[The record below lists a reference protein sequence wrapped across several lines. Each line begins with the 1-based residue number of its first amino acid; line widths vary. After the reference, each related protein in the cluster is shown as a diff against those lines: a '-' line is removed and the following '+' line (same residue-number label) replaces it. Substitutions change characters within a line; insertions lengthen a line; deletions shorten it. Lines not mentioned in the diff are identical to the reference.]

1 MDGPVID
8 IADCFL
14 QRGDGAGGFTVGI
27 ERLRLMPGE
36 QIALTG
42 PSGCGKSTVLDM
54 LALVLRPTAVR
65 CFTLRAGAE
74 PAADVAALWRA
85 GARGRLT
92 RLRAAGIGY
101 VLQTGGLIPFLSVGE
116 NTLLTR
122 RLLGLPCP
130 GPADTLLEELGI
142 AGLRARLPRHVSI
155 GQRQRVAIARAL
167 AHEPPLILADE
178 PTASLDPASAEA
190 AMALLTAAARRHG
203 AALVVVTHDSALAE
217 RHGLTIAPCQP
228 RAHGSVLHYGGA
240 AETGDGP

>member
-1 MDGPVID
+1 MGGPVID
-8 IADCFL
+8 ITDCFL
-14 QRGDGAGGFTVGI
+14 QRGDGSGRFIVGI

-54 LALVLRPTAVR
+54 LALVLRPTAAR
-65 CFTLRAGAE
+65 CFTLRTGAE
-74 PAADVAALWRA
+74 PAADVSALWRE

-130 GPADTLLEELGI
+130 GPADRLLEELGI

-190 AMALLTAAARRHG
+190 TMALLTAAARRHG
-203 AALVVVTHDSALAE
+203 AALVVVTHDRALAE

-228 RAHGSVLHYGGA
+228 RAHGSVLQYGGV
-240 AETGDGP
+240 AEPGDRP